1 MPRLPVHLASA
12 VLTCLSLGSA
22 ALGQDDLIG
31 ADAYRESC
39 AVCHGPSGLGDGEF
53 ANVLTVRPP
62 NLTLLSSKNNGEF
75 PFLLVFQ
82 TIDGRA
88 IVPAH
93 GTRVMPI
100 WGDSFEPEA
109 EAVAGPYGAEL
120 LVRARIVALVDYIE
134 TLQK

>member
-12 VLTCLSLGSA
+12 ALTCLSLGSA
-22 ALGQDDLIG
+22 ALGQDNSIG
-31 ADAYRESC
+31 AEAYRESC

-53 ANVLTVRPP
+53 ASVLTVKPP
-62 NLTLLSSKNNGEF
+62 NLTLLSSKNHGEF
-75 PFLLVFQ
+75 PFLAVFQ

-100 WGDSFEPEA
+100 WGDYFEREA
-109 EAVAGPYGAEL
+109 EAVTSPYGTEL
-120 LVRARIVALVDYIE
+120 LVRAQIVALVDYIE
-134 TLQK
+134 SLQK